1 MTNQQQGFFNMFEKK
16 NKVGDMAATLAETL
30 IQARNE
36 SLRESLSDFENSE
49 HKLEFVKTIGGID
62 FINDSRSTNINSV
75 WFALESMTKPT
86 TWIMNIAQLESI
98 TVDLLDIINEKVK
111 LIVIQGVYNSAI
123 YDFFSGL
130 HKKVV
135 FSMNLEDAVRSAY
148 YSSQPGNA
156 ILFSPGTVSAGAYR
170 TYRERGEKFKDA
182 VAQL

>member
-1 MTNQQQGFFNMFEKK
+1 MANQQQSFFNMFDKK
-16 NKVGDMAATLAETL
+16 NKVGDMAATLAEKL

-36 SLRESLSDFENSE
+36 GLKEAMSDFENME
-49 HKLEFVKTIGGID
+49 HKLEFVKTIEGID

-75 WFALESMTKPT
+75 WFALESMTKST

-98 TVDLLDIINEKVK
+98 TDDLLDIINEKVK
-111 LIVIQGVYNSAI
+111 TIVIQGVYNSAI
-123 YDFFSGL
+123 YDFFNGL
-130 HKKVV
+130 HKKVI
-135 FSMNLEDAVRSAY
+135 FSMSLEDAVRSAF
-148 YSSQPGNA
+148 YSSSAGEV